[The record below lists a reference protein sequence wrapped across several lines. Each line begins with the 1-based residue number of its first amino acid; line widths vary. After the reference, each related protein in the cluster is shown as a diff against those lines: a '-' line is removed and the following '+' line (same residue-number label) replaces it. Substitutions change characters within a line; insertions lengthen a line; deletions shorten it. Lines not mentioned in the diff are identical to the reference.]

1 VPPRPGILRAEAGLA
16 LRHVAARALIYGV
29 LALFAAIYI
38 VPALVV
44 LLNIFR
50 SYREVADHG
59 LIGWPESFS
68 FRSFI
73 HSWSETCVSGVC
85 RGVAPNFF
93 NSLYI
98 AIPSSLAATL
108 IGTLNGYVL
117 SKWRFPGSEAIFL
130 MMLVGVFMPGQI
142 TLLPW
147 AFIMGKLGLANNVHG
162 LILIHLVQG
171 LSFATLFARNYY
183 AQLPDELIKAARID
197 GAGFWRIFYRIV
209 LPLSPP
215 ILVVSLIWQ
224 FTTIWNEYLFGMIFT
239 SGTQQPI
246 TVALMG
252 AGVGD
257 QSAAVLIAALPPLLL
272 YLAAGRFFIRGLTQG
287 ALK

>member
-1 VPPRPGILRAEAGLA
+1 MPPRPGALNVEPSLKLRRVLGRMAIYATLA
-16 LRHVAARALIYGV
+16 V
-29 LALFAAIYI
+29 FAIIYI

-44 LLNIFR
+44 LLNAFR

-59 LIGWPESFS
+59 LIAWPESFS
-68 FRSFI
+68 LRSFT
-73 HSWSETCVSGVC
+73 HAWSETCVSGVC
-85 RGVAPNFF
+85 RGIAPNFF

-98 AIPSSLAATL
+98 AVPSSLAATL
-108 IGTLNGYVL
+108 VGTLNGYVL
-117 SKWRFPGSEAIFL
+117 SKWRFPGSEAIFF
-130 MMLVGVFMPGQI
+130 MMLVGVFMPSQI

-147 AFIMGKLGLANNVHG
+147 AFIMGTLKLANNVHG
-162 LILIHLVQG
+162 LILIHIVQG
-171 LSFATLFARNYY
+171 LSFATLFARNYF

-197 GAGFWRIFYRIV
+197 GAGFWRIFRRIV

-215 ILVVSLIWQ
+215 ILMVSLIWQ
-224 FTTIWNEYLFGMIFT
+224 FTSIWNEYLFGMVFT
-239 SGTQQPI
+239 AGYQQPI

-272 YLAAGRFFIRGLTQG
+272 FLAAGRFFIRGLTQG

>member
-1 VPPRPGILRAEAGLA
+1 MRAETGLS
-16 LRHVAARALIYGV
+16 LRHLAIRALIYCI

-38 VPALVV
+38 VPVLVV
-44 LLNIFR
+44 LLNAFR
-50 SYREVADHG
+50 TYREVADHG
-59 LIGWPESFS
+59 LIAWPEGVS
-68 FRSFI
+68 FRSFV

-85 RGVAPNFF
+85 RGIAPNFF

-108 IGTLNGYVL
+108 LGTLNGYVL

-162 LILIHLVQG
+162 LILIHTVQC

-197 GAGFWRIFYRIV
+197 GAGFWRIFYRVV

-215 ILVVSLIWQ
+215 ILAVSLIWQ
-224 FTTIWNEYLFGMIFT
+224 FTTIWNEYLFGMVFT
-239 SGTQQPI
+239 SGYQQRI

-257 QSAAVLIAALPPLLL
+257 LSAAVLIAALPPVLLF
-272 YLAAGRFFIRGLTQG
+272 LAAGRFFIRGLTQG